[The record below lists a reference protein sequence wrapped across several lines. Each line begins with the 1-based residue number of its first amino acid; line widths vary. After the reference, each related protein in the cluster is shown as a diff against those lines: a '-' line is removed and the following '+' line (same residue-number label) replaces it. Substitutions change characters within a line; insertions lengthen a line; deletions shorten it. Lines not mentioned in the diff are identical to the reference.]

1 MTNPREGRQL
11 QGKIPWQKIVLLCS
25 EFFSLDHDGKQLQ
38 FQTAE
43 ETQMYLPLSD
53 RQLELTKYQVYFLNS
68 LQQ

>member
-11 QGKIPWQKIVLLCS
+11 QGKTPWQKIIMLCP
-25 EFFSLDHDGKQLQ
+25 EFFSLDNDGKQPQ

-43 ETQMYLPLSD
+43 ETQLYLPLSD
-53 RQLELTKYQVYFLNS
+53 RHLELKYQVYFLNS